1 MSRHPS
7 PVPGGTGPGRP
18 KKKKELHSAVRD
30 AVKGKL
36 PEWARVGTA
45 RIEHMERVSALMAE
59 WAKGAG
65 ERGVEVAR
73 WSAAGMLHDVLRE
86 ARPSDL
92 RPLLP
97 PAFRDA
103 PKNLL
108 HGPAAA
114 YYLEREG
121 VRDYEF
127 LDAIRYHTVGHPA
140 MGRLGRAL
148 FAADFLEPGR
158 KLRPRFRARL
168 RERMPGDLDAVVQE
182 ILGARIQ
189 ILVDRDTSIRPET
202 VNFWNVLVDGS
213 KKKKP

>member
-1 MSRHPS
+1 MSPS
-7 PVPGGTGPGRP
+7 AAPATAARYPGRP
-18 KKKKELHSAVRD
+18 KKKRELHPIVRAAVD
-30 AVKGKL
+30 GEL
-36 PEWARVGTA
+36 PEWTRAGRRRREHMARVSELL
-45 RIEHMERVSALMAE
+45 RE
-59 WAKGAG
+59 WARAAG
-65 ERGVEVAR
+65 EKGVEVAR
-73 WSAAGMLHDVLRE
+73 WTAVGLLHDVLRE
-86 ARPSDL
+86 ARGSEL

-114 YYLEREG
+114 FYLEREG

-127 LDAIRYHTVGHPA
+127 LDAIRYHTIGHPG

-168 RERMPGDLDAVVQE
+168 RERMPDDLDAVVRE

-189 ILVDRDTSIRPET
+189 VLVDADSGIRPET

-213 KKKKP
+213 KRK

>member
-1 MSRHPS
+1 MSRTS
-7 PVPGGTGPGRP
+7 SRLPVGPAPGRP
-18 KKKKELHSAVRD
+18 KKKKDLHPVVRD

-36 PEWARVGTA
+36 PDWARVGKA
-45 RIEHMERVSALMAE
+45 RIEHMRRVSVLLAE
-59 WAKGAG
+59 WAKADG

-73 WSAAGMLHDVLRE
+73 WTGVGMLHDVLRE

-168 RERMPGDLDAVVQE
+168 RERMPADLDAVVRE

-189 ILVDRDTSIRPET
+189 VLVDRDTRIRPET

-213 KKKKP
+213 KKK

>member
-1 MSRHPS
+1 MSPTN
-7 PVPGGTGPGRP
+7 PPGASVRYPGRP
-18 KKKKELHSAVRD
+18 KKKREIHPLVRAAAEGELPD
-30 AVKGKL
+30 
-36 PEWARVGTA
+36 WARAG
-45 RIEHMERVSALMAE
+45 RRRREHMERVSELLRE
-59 WAKGAG
+59 WAEAAGEKGVDVTRWAGAG
-65 ERGVEVAR
+65 L
-73 WSAAGMLHDVLRE
+73 LHDVLRE
-86 ARPSDL
+86 ARGSEL

-103 PKNLL
+103 PKSLL

-114 YYLEREG
+114 FYLEREG

-127 LDAIRYHTVGHPA
+127 LDAIRYHTIGHPS

-168 RERMPGDLDAVVQE
+168 RERMPGELDAVVRE
-182 ILGARIQ
+182 ILAARIQ
-189 ILVDRDTSIRPET
+189 VLVDRDSGIRPET

-213 KKKKP
+213 KRK